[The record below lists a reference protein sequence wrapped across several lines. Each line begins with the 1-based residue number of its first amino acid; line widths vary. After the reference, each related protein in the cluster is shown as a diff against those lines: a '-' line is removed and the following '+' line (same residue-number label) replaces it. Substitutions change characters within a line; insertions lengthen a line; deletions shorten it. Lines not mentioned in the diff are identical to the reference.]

1 MSSKVPV
8 VKQIAWMSIIPQLI
22 ILFIIILIF
31 VQLQVPNP
39 PIIGAIVY
47 WTCSLGLRYFVPK
60 SHREGMKFTKQQ
72 EYEKA
77 IDSFKNSY
85 EFFTKYRWV
94 DNNRYLTLL
103 SSSRMCYRE
112 MALCNIAFCYSQIGK
127 GTKAIEYYSLVLEEF
142 PENGLAIS
150 GLAILNSMKEQT
162 EITENDS
169 ETSTIEA

>member
-1 MSSKVPV
+1 L
-8 VKQIAWMSIIPQLI
+8 A
-22 ILFIIILIF
+22 
-31 VQLQVPNP
+31 
-39 PIIGAIVY
+39 
-47 WTCSLGLRYFVPK
+47 LRYFVPK

-72 EYEKA
+72 DFEKA
-77 IDSFKNSY
+77 IDSFKKSF

-142 PENGLAIS
+142 PENGLAVS
-150 GLAILNSMKEQT
+150 GLAILNSMKEQ
-162 EITENDS
+162 S
-169 ETSTIEA
+169 ETSLNTKETSTNEA